1 MIKWLQ
7 MIETHY
13 HTDITYHNST
23 HAADVLQ
30 ACAFFCEQPCV
41 MVRISLTV
49 VSLYR
54 QLTPY
59 VLLIVYSCGSI

>member
-1 MIKWLQ
+1 VFRHYNVVSLLSTDERTMIKWLQ

-49 VSLYR
+49 VSL
-54 QLTPY
+54 
-59 VLLIVYSCGSI
+59 